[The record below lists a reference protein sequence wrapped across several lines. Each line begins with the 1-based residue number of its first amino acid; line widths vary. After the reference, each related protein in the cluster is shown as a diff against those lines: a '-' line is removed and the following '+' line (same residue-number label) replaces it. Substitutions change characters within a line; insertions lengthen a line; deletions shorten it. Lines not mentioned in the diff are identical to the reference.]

1 MPAASVIGA
10 IGTRD
15 RIAIAAVAL
24 LGALAVA
31 QYWFDNRRPAAAASR
46 FSNEITVTSAADRG
60 EGSLREAI
68 FAANAAQGRVRIR
81 MRTPQVI
88 LRDPLPPLVNSL
100 GIALEAA
107 PGGTEIDAAA
117 VKSGPGLE
125 IGGDNS
131 SLQGFSIV
139 NAPLQGILAK
149 GRNLRI
155 SGVRLADSGEGIHV
169 TDSADGLIIE
179 KSVFERN
186 RVGVLFEAA
195 NAGMLRANRFT
206 AQTNAGVWAV
216 RAASEVRDDAR
227 PLSIMG
233 NRFDADRVAVVVGNV
248 SVVIDKNEMTGAD
261 ETAVYVIGQGAQVRN
276 NQIRDSA
283 GIGISM
289 HAAPGTLVEG
299 NEISRNRTLGMLVR
313 ASGGST
319 LQKNRVY
326 NNGYG
331 VALVLGEAKNPV
343 LVRDNAVLNQQ
354 YDGIVAIGDSPAIRG
369 NQLIGNGRAGLSIL
383 DFVSRRAGRIR
394 SQPFL
399 EGNTL
404 TGNATNEATRG
415 DYRSSEDE
423 GAK

>member
-1 MPAASVIGA
+1 MPTIST

-15 RIAIAAVAL
+15 RIAITAVAL
-24 LGALAVA
+24 LGVLAVA
-31 QYWFDNRRPAAAASR
+31 QYWFDNRRPVAAATR

-81 MRTPQVI
+81 FRTPQVI
-88 LRDPLPPLVNSL
+88 LRDPLPPLVNPL
-100 GIALEAA
+100 GIVLEAA

-117 VKSGPGLE
+117 VKTGPGLE

-131 SLQGFSIV
+131 VLQGFAIV
-139 NAPLQGILAK
+139 NAQMQGILAK
-149 GRNLRI
+149 GRYLRI
-155 SGVRLADSGEGIHV
+155 SGVRLADGGEGIHV
-169 TDSADGLIIE
+169 TDSATGLIIE

-186 RVGVLFEAA
+186 RIGVVFDAA
-195 NAGMLRANRFT
+195 RAGMLHDNRFT
-206 AQTNAGVWAV
+206 GQTNAGIWAV
-216 RAASEVRDDAR
+216 RAAGAAREDAR
-227 PLSIMG
+227 PLSITG
-233 NRFDADRVAVVVGNV
+233 NRFDGDRVAIVVGNV
-248 SVVIDKNEMTGAD
+248 SVIIEKNEMSGARD
-261 ETAVYVIGQGAQVRN
+261 TAVYVIGQGVQVRN
-276 NQIRDSA
+276 NQVRDSV
-283 GIGISM
+283 GIGILI
-289 HAAPGTLVEG
+289 HTAPGTLVEG

-331 VALVLGEAKNPV
+331 MALVLGEVRNPV
-343 LVRDNAVLNQQ
+343 LVRDNAILNQQ
-354 YDGIVAIGDSPAIRG
+354 YDGIVMIGDSPAIRS
-369 NQLIGNGRAGLSIL
+369 NQVIGNGRAGLSVL

-404 TGNATNEATRG
+404 TGNAINEAKRG
-415 DYRSSEDE
+415 DYRSTEDE